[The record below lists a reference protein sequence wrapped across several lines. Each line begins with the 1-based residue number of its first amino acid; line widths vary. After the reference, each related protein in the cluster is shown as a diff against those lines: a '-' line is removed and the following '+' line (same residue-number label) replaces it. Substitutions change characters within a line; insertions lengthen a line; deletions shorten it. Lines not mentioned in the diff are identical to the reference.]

1 MQKKKSSLSD
11 KNNDVLWII
20 VFFFVQLIRR
30 ATIVIIVY
38 STLLIMCRICLIFGI
53 HLSILSVIRSSCIN
67 IALIYF
73 ITYLLKLTH
82 CAAHT
87 KGFTKSTTVPPMA
100 AGVTRQ
106 AL

>member
-20 VFFFVQLIRR
+20 AFFLQLIRR

-38 STLLIMCRICLIFGI
+38 LTLLIMCRICLIFGI